1 MLEEVMLVSYPYYGG
16 GTIGQ
21 ILSQW
26 EQYGF
31 FSIILPFLLIFAL
44 VFGILEKTNVFK
56 DNRSVNGIIAL
67 VVGLMSLQFPFV
79 TVFFSE
85 IFWRLGVALSI
96 ILVVL
101 IILGIFIPKKSWV
114 TYALFGI
121 GVIILI
127 VTLVNTAG
135 AVGWYSGYWWYDNW
149 PLVAGAIFIIA
160 VIGTIIGASQPRP
173 ANAVL
178 AESPL
183 MKSLFGIKDT

>member
-1 MLEEVMLVSYPYYGG
+1 MKKLG
-16 GTIGQ
+16 
-21 ILSQW
+21 W
-26 EQYGF
+26 
-31 FSIILPFLLIFAL
+31 II
-44 VFGILEKTNVFK
+44 
-56 DNRSVNGIIAL
+56 
-67 VVGLMSLQFPFV
+67 
-79 TVFFSE
+79 
-85 IFWRLGVALSI
+85 
-96 ILVVL
+96 VVL